1 MKKIFLS
8 ILIASNL
15 YPCTGISIK
24 SNENA
29 YLQARTIEY
38 GESNL
43 NSKLIIVPK
52 NHSFNSLLPNT
63 KETGISWKSKY
74 NFVGISVINERFIAE
89 GLNETGL
96 NAGFFYF
103 PNYGSLEKYNKKYKS
118 KSLVDL
124 QLVSYI
130 LSNFKSVEEVKQNIK
145 NLKIVNIAYDKDNNA
160 LPTAHFRVADSTG
173 ANIVIEIIEN
183 GKIMIY
189 ENKVGVI
196 TNSPDYPWHIKNLN
210 NYVNLR
216 AGNANNFNVNNQEI
230 SSFGA
235 GTAALGLPGDIT
247 PPSRFVRAFFYLKT
261 MPKLNT
267 KDSIFTA
274 FHILNNFDI
283 PIGVEF
289 SNEHKEYIP
298 KDILSATQWSSL
310 SDLSNLEFY
319 YKTMNDFSIKRVDL
333 KNINFK
339 EYKIINLNEE
349 KQINDIKI

>member
-8 ILIASNL
+8 LLLASNL

-24 SNENA
+24 SSEND

-38 GESNL
+38 AESNL
-43 NSKLIIVPK
+43 NSKLVIVPK
-52 NHSFNSLLPNT
+52 NHEFSSILPNT
-63 KETGISWKSKY
+63 KDKGLSWKSKY
-74 NFVGISVINERFIAE
+74 NFVGISVIDERFVAE
-89 GLNETGL
+89 GLNEAGL

-103 PNYGSLEKYNKKYKS
+103 PNYGSLEKYNKKYQNKS
-118 KSLVDL
+118 ISDL

-130 LSNFKSVEEVKQNIK
+130 LSNFKSVKEVKENISK
-145 NLKIVNIAYDKDNNA
+145 IKIVNIAYDKNNDA
-160 LPTAHFRVADSTG
+160 LPTAHFRVADNTG

-189 ENKVGVI
+189 DNKVGVI

-210 NYVNLR
+210 NYINLR
-216 AGNANNFNVNNQEI
+216 AGNASNFSINDYEI

-247 PPSRFVRAFFYLKT
+247 PPSRFIRAFFYLKT

-267 KDSIFTA
+267 KDSILSA

-289 SNEHKEYIP
+289 SNEYKEHIP
-298 KDILSATQWSSL
+298 KDLLSATQWTSL
-310 SDLSNLEFY
+310 SDLANLEFY
-319 YKTMNDFSIKRVDL
+319 YKTMNNFSL
-333 KNINFK
+333 KTISLKELDFK
-339 EYKIINLNEE
+339 EYKVFKLDEF
-349 KQINDIKI
+349 IK